1 MRAHR
6 RRWYSDP
13 KIAEV
18 VFAITAS
25 GTPTAPW
32 PDDVFERMAA
42 RFVGFATA
50 EELLPAD
57 AALARRRAAPDEA
70 RSRSPVVRVIKR
82 SPDGSRAVQ
91 YGPGV
96 CAFNVYPPYG
106 HYEDHVPTFE
116 RLFAEFLVEESPSV
130 IGGAEQRFVNEL
142 WLSRS
147 DRPSE
152 LFAFYPPL
160 GPELEARHVPIKL
173 EVETAQTSDV
183 AVTVTLAKGGEG
195 DAVLYVLEV
204 AARATRAL
212 PPDAA
217 ALVEWHN
224 RAHQACDDSFEA
236 AITDEARR
244 RLGQV

>member
-1 MRAHR
+1 
-6 RRWYSDP
+6 
-13 KIAEV
+13 
-18 VFAITAS
+18 
-25 GTPTAPW
+25 
-32 PDDVFERMAA
+32 MAA

-50 EELLPAD
+50 EELVPAD

-70 RSRSPVVRVIKR
+70 RSRSPVRVIKR
-82 SPDGSRAVQ
+82 SPDGCRAVQ

-96 CAFNVYPPYG
+96 CAYNVYPPYG

-116 RLFAEFLVEESPSV
+116 RLFAEFLAEEAPSV

-142 WLSRS
+142 WLARG
-147 DRPSE
+147 DRPSD

-160 GPELEARHVPIKL
+160 GAELEARHVPLRL
-173 EVETAQTSDV
+173 EVETAAHGDV

-195 DAVLYVLEV
+195 DAVLYILEI
-204 AARATRAL
+204 AARATRTL
-212 PPDAA
+212 PADVG

-224 RAHQACDDSFEA
+224 RAHAAVDDSFEA
-236 AITDEARR
+236 AITDETRR